1 MGNENGYK
9 DYMEGGY
16 DENITKKSVQV
27 LQDSQRAARLAQHAE
42 VRMESAWMAERQRIA
57 TETGERGA
65 TLDAIMNQYLEEDK
79 YQQYLVDGAIL
90 RCENATLDDF
100 ELPNG
105 EKVILEEVADQ
116 SDTER
121 INIRLCVSENI
132 KDDESESIKEGSISI
147 TGHTYATV
155 KDTIKGK
162 NIIPPCCNCKVA
174 VNRDKEVE
182 RIMADSERNKQGVC
196 KHLMQLNDEW
206 RNLWK
211 QGQSYLSKTNRVPTT
226 MSVGFGEIGAGN
238 YLSEK
243 IMGEPETVQGITMTS
258 MLFCKHGGI
267 IMPVTSGQE
276 VTYFQFTLRDLYECG
291 WKKATIKDME
301 KLNQAMTDYNV
312 TTKDSAVMMLA
323 TILAESGNCEWA
335 REGDNTEYK
344 LDHGEQWDAYIA
356 DLKAKGNKVGDYKW
370 WERGVGYIQ
379 VTGKKAQ
386 EDFLV
391 AIQIDKSS
399 IKDEERVNYIAKDYA
414 IEISV
419 WYWTHV
425 AKSDQGNL
433 NAYLEAYGA
442 SDEIF
447 LITQYFVNGYGDDA
461 ALQAIRKGEVTYDTD
476 ITTKEL
482 IVHWAS
488 GDKRYELPNGWED
501 RYIYWE
507 TVRDYFYGK

>member
-9 DYMEGGY
+9 DYMEGEY
-16 DENITKKSVQV
+16 DGENAQKAEQEVWDRV
-27 LQDSQRAARLAQHAE
+27 RAENLAQHAE
-42 VRMESAWMAERQRIA
+42 VRMESAWMAERERIA
-57 TETGERGA
+57 AETGERGA
-65 TLDAIMNQYLEEDK
+65 ALDAIMNQYLKEDK

-100 ELPNG
+100 ELPTG
-105 EKVILEEVADQ
+105 EKVVLEGVTDQ

-121 INIRLCVSENI
+121 THIKLCVSENV
-132 KDDESESIKEGSISI
+132 KDNDLESLILVG
-147 TGHTYATV
+147 GLAYATV

-174 VNRDKEVE
+174 INRDKEAE
-182 RIMADSERNKQGVC
+182 RIMADPERNKQGVC
-196 KHLMQLNDEW
+196 RHLMQLNDEW

-226 MSVGFGEIGAGN
+226 MTAGFGEMSAGN

-243 IMGEPETVQGITMTS
+243 VTGGAETVPGITMTS
-258 MLFCKHGGI
+258 MLFCRHGGI
-267 IMPVTSGQE
+267 IMPVTSGQID
-276 VTYFQFTLRDLYECG
+276 FRFTLEDLHKCG
-291 WKKATIKDME
+291 WKDATEIDLE
-301 KLNQAMTDYNV
+301 NLNHAMAYFNV
-312 TTKDSAVMMLA
+312 ISKDSAVMMLA
-323 TILAESGNCEWA
+323 TMLAESGKCECA
-335 REGDNTEYK
+335 REGDDTIYD
-344 LDHGEQWDAYIA
+344 LDQGKDWDKYIA
-356 DLKAKGNKVGDYKW
+356 NLIANGNAVADYEW
-370 WERGVGYIQ
+370 WERGAGYIQ
-379 VTGKKAQ
+379 VTGKEAQ
-386 EDFLV
+386 EEFLRE
-391 AIQIDKSS
+391 IGEDTSKIT
-399 IKDEERVNYIAKDYA
+399 DEERVNHIANNYA
-414 IEISV
+414 TEISV
-419 WYWTHV
+419 WYWACS
-425 AKSDQGNL
+425 AKSSKGNL

-488 GDKRYELPNGWED
+488 GDKRYKLPNGWKD